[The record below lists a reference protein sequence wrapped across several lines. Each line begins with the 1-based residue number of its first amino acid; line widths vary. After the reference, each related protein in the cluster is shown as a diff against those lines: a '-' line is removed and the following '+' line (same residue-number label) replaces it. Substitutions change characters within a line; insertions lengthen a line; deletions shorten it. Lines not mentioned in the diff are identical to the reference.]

1 MRSNPWKNVG
11 GPEKAV
17 ILIGGTFNPFT
28 NAHKE
33 MAAVVR
39 DIFPDADIV
48 YIPSN
53 MDYIAKWKDLPGDEV
68 FSGKNRVEVM
78 TKAVKDIPNCF
89 VSDIE
94 SSGRANGR
102 TYITVQH
109 FKQSYDKVYICIG
122 SDKLYEIEK
131 WYKAEQLMEEVK
143 VLLFTRGES
152 IKDCNSEFV
161 KRYRSRFLEIEFN
174 YPGVSSSLIRG
185 LYEKG
190 KIEEIKE
197 YVPEPVYE
205 YLRKAKEED

>member
-1 MRSNPWKNVG
+1 MTSNTWENLK
-11 GPEKAV
+11 GPEKIGV
-17 ILIGGTFNPFT
+17 LIGGTFNPFT

-39 DIFPDADIV
+39 DLFPAADIIYV
-48 YIPSN
+48 PSN
-53 MDYIAKWKDLPGDEV
+53 MDYIAKWKNLPGGEV
-68 FSGKNRVEVM
+68 FSGKNRVELM
-78 TKAVKDIPNCF
+78 TEAVKDIPNCF

-94 SSGRANGR
+94 SSGKANGR

-109 FKQSYDKVYICIG
+109 YKQSYDKVYICIG

-131 WYKAEQLMEEVK
+131 WYKAEKLMEEVK

-152 IKDCNSEFV
+152 IKDCDSEFV
-161 KRYRSRFLEIEFN
+161 KKYRDRFLEIEFN
-174 YPGVSSSLIRG
+174 YSGVSSSLIRE

-190 KIEEIKE
+190 ELEEIKK

-205 YLRKAKEED
+205 YLRKEKGN